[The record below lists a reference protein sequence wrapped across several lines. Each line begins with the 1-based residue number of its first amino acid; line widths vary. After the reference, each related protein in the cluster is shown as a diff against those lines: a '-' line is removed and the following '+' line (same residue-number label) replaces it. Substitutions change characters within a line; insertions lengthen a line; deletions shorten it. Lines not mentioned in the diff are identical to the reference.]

1 MKNLNPTSSA
11 SSEATSRYANI
22 LLDYWFKRSFG
33 TESGKRLMILT
44 LREILPDADIS
55 DITYGN
61 KEHPNPFPDSHGVI
75 FDIECTSG
83 DGSRFIV
90 EVQLARQAWFM
101 ERALFY
107 SSFAIQEQ
115 VIQGRESYG
124 FMPVYFIALMDF
136 ALHPG
141 DDGRFVYRY
150 NLLDI
155 NTGELMTDRI
165 SFTFLELPKVKSI
178 SDESSN
184 LEKLC
189 YALHNMTVLKSHPP
203 EMAAEIFE
211 LLFSS
216 AEIAKFSPE
225 EKIRYEYDMTTER
238 DIRNQIAY
246 GREEGLAE
254 GLEKGRAEG
263 LEKGRAEG
271 LEKGRTEG
279 LEKGRA
285 EGKAEERR
293 LIMMKLKEKGFS
305 DEEVA
310 SLLD

>member
-1 MKNLNPTSSA
+1 MKNTNPASSA
-11 SSEATSRYANI
+11 SPEATSRYANI

-33 TESGKRLMILT
+33 TESSKRLMILT
-44 LREILPDADIS
+44 LREILPEADIS

-90 EVQLARQAWFM
+90 EVQLARQAWFI

-115 VIQGRESYG
+115 VLRGQDSYE

-136 ALHPG
+136 ALHPE

-150 NLLDI
+150 NLLDVK
-155 NTGELMTDRI
+155 TGELMTNRI
-165 SFTFLELPKVKSI
+165 GYTFLELPKVKSI
-178 SDESSN
+178 TDSSSN

-189 YALHNMTVLKSHPP
+189 YALHNMTVLKSRPP

-211 LLFSS
+211 LLFNS
-216 AEIAKFSPE
+216 AEIAKFAPE

-246 GREEGLAE
+246 GREEGREQGLAE
-254 GLEKGRAEG
+254 GLEKGRE
-263 LEKGRAEG
+263 
-271 LEKGRTEG
+271 
-279 LEKGRA
+279 
-285 EGKAEERR
+285 EGKAEERQ
-293 LIMMKLKEKGFS
+293 LIMKKLKEKGFS
-305 DEEVA
+305 DEEIA
-310 SLLD
+310 ELCS

>member
-1 MKNLNPTSSA
+1 MRNLRNTNFTSSA
-11 SSEATSRYANI
+11 SQEATSRYANI

-44 LREILPDADIS
+44 LREILPEADIS

-75 FDIECTSG
+75 FDIECTSN

-115 VIQGRESYG
+115 VLRGQDSYE

-136 ALHPG
+136 ELHPE

-165 SFTFLELPKVKSI
+165 GYTFLELPKVRSI
-178 SDESSN
+178 SDGSSN

-189 YALHNMTVLKSHPP
+189 YALHNMTVLKSRPP

-216 AEIAKFSPE
+216 AEIAKFAPE
-225 EKIRYEYDMTTER
+225 
-238 DIRNQIAY
+238 
-246 GREEGLAE
+246 
-254 GLEKGRAEG
+254 
-263 LEKGRAEG
+263 
-271 LEKGRTEG
+271 
-279 LEKGRA
+279 
-285 EGKAEERR
+285 
-293 LIMMKLKEKGFS
+293 
-305 DEEVA
+305 
-310 SLLD
+310 

>member
-1 MKNLNPTSSA
+1 MRNLRDTNPTSSA

-33 TESGKRLMILT
+33 TESSKRLMILT
-44 LREILPDADIS
+44 LREILPEADIS

-61 KEHPNPFPDSHGVI
+61 KEHPNPFPDSHGVV

-115 VIQGRESYG
+115 AMRGQDSYE

-136 ALHPG
+136 EFHPAG
-141 DDGRFVYRY
+141 DGRFVYRY
-150 NLLDI
+150 NLLDVK
-155 NTGELMTDRI
+155 TGELMTDRI
-165 SFTFLELPKVKSI
+165 SYTFLELPKVLSI
-178 SDESSN
+178 SNESSN

-189 YALHNMTVLKSHPP
+189 YALHNMTVLKSRPP
-203 EMAAEIFE
+203 EMTAEIFE
-211 LLFSS
+211 LLFES
-216 AEIAKFSPE
+216 AEIAKFAPE
-225 EKIRYEYDMTTER
+225 EKIRYEHDMTTER

-246 GREEGLAE
+246 SREE
-254 GLEKGRAEG
+254 GRAEG
-263 LEKGRAEG
+263 AGEKSIEIARRMLSDG
-271 LEKGRTEG
+271 LPVSSVALYTGLTESQLQG
-279 LEKGRA
+279 L
-285 EGKAEERR
+285 
-293 LIMMKLKEKGFS
+293 
-305 DEEVA
+305 VP
-310 SLLD
+310 

>member
-1 MKNLNPTSSA
+1 
-11 SSEATSRYANI
+11 
-22 LLDYWFKRSFG
+22 
-33 TESGKRLMILT
+33 MILT
-44 LREILPDADIS
+44 LREILPEVDIE

-75 FDIECTSG
+75 FDIECTSS

-115 VIQGRESYG
+115 VMRGQDSYE
-124 FMPVYFIALMDF
+124 FMPVYFIGLMDF
-136 ALHPG
+136 ELHPA

-150 NLLDI
+150 NLLDVK
-155 NTGELMTDRI
+155 TGELMTDRVGY
-165 SFTFLELPKVKSI
+165 TFLELPKVRTI
-178 SDESSN
+178 SAQSTN

-189 YALHNMTVLKSHPP
+189 YALHNMTVLRSRPP

-211 LLFSS
+211 LLFDS
-216 AEIAKFSPE
+216 AEIAKFTAE
-225 EKIRYEYDMTTER
+225 EKVKYEYDMTTER

-246 GREEGLAE
+246 SREEGREKGLAE

-263 LEKGRAEG
+263 K
-271 LEKGRTEG
+271 
-279 LEKGRA
+279 A

-293 LIMMKLKEKGFS
+293 LIAQRLKQKGFS

-310 SLLD
+310 SVLD